1 MVRADAGTGI
11 GFEIR
16 ARAKRR
22 VAVDGLDELHGSR
35 NFAASLGVSID
46 DARHVHHFAEAEEL
60 GLLEERLRL
69 PGIND

>member
-1 MVRADAGTGI
+1 M
-11 GFEIR
+11 
-16 ARAKRR
+16 
-22 VAVDGLDELHGSR
+22 AVDGLAELHGSR
-35 NFAASLGVSID
+35 NLAASLGVSID